1 MEGSADPQKN
11 LDGEE
16 HAELDFA
23 PYMNF
28 LPDVLPHRETIS
40 NAISDEVSS
49 DESLDSSTISYMERG
64 GEEPLPAMA
73 MCRMLAK
80 FLQHQQNN
88 PVSRPTPTFSRPIL
102 AYWKSEL
109 NSMRPEDAAK
119 VEKKMTMLLW
129 DEKEALNY

>member
-1 MEGSADPQKN
+1 
-11 LDGEE
+11 
-16 HAELDFA
+16 
-23 PYMNF
+23 
-28 LPDVLPHRETIS
+28 VLS
-40 NAISDEVSS
+40 W
-49 DESLDSSTISYMERG
+49 RG

-119 VEKKMTMLLW
+119 VEKMTMLLW

>member
-23 PYMNF
+23 PHMKF
-28 LPDVLPHRETIS
+28 LPDVLPHRETTS
-40 NAISDEVSS
+40 NAISDELSS
-49 DESLDSSTISYMERG
+49 DESLDSSTISYMER
-64 GEEPLPAMA
+64 EEPLPAMD

-88 PVSRPTPTFSRPIL
+88 PVSRPTPAFSRPIL

>member
-11 LDGEE
+11 LDGKE

-23 PYMNF
+23 PYMSF
-28 LPDVLPHRETIS
+28 LPDVLPHRKTTS
-40 NAISDEVSS
+40 NAISDELSS
-49 DESLDSSTISYMERG
+49 DESLDSSTISYIDR
-64 GEEPLPAMA
+64 GEEPSPAMA
-73 MCRMLAK
+73 MCRMLGK

-88 PVSRPTPTFSRPIL
+88 PVSRPRPIL
-102 AYWKSEL
+102 GYWISEL